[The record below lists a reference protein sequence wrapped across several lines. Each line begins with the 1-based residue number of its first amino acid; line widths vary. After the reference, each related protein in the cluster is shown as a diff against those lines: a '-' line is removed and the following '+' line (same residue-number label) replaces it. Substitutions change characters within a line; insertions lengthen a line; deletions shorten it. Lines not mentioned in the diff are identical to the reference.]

1 MVFLISPLSL
11 MKKLTVSL
19 IAIAAI
25 FASCGGKGEKAE
37 TSDAEAVETIQTDAT
52 VTYETIKDGS
62 YMNWKASHLGGVQE
76 RFGNIFFN
84 KATFSVTDGALTN
97 AKVAVDMS
105 SLTVEN
111 FPEGDEKI
119 DKLTGHLL
127 GQDFFNT
134 ETYPNSTFELTGIE
148 AIEGEFNS
156 EVTGNLTMLDKTKS
170 ITFKANVMVEDDAVA
185 IASENFSV
193 DRTNW
198 GLSYHIEGSEGVP
211 VDYLI
216 DNEIG
221 FKIDITATK

>member
-1 MVFLISPLSL
+1 MGLMTSLLS
-11 MKKLTVSL
+11 MKKLVL
-19 IAIAAI
+19 PVIAIAAM

-37 TSDAEAVETIQTDAT
+37 TSDAAAVETIQTDAT
-52 VTYETIKDGS
+52 VTYETIKEGS
-62 YMNWKASHLGGVQE
+62 SMSWKASHLGGVQE
-76 RFGNIFFN
+76 RFGKIFFN

-97 AKVAVDMS
+97 AKVSVDMS

-119 DKLTGHLL
+119 GKLTSHLL
-127 GQDFFNT
+127 GQDFFKT
-134 ETYPNSTFELTGIE
+134 EMYPNSTFELTGIE

-156 EVTGNLTMLDKTKS
+156 KVTGNLTMLDSTKS
-170 ITFKANVMVEDDAVA
+170 ITFKANVTLKEDAVA
-185 IASENFSV
+185 IVSENFSV

-198 GLSYHIEGSEGVP
+198 GLSYHLEGSEGVP

-221 FKIDITATK
+221 FKIDLTATK